1 MLPTD
6 PSQLPVMM
14 VAVAGAE
21 DPVEVTRRVETYVK
35 PRLQQVPGVAGVEI
49 LGGSYQ
55 EISVRYDS
63 AQLQEHGI
71 TPTLLYQVIA
81 AQNMV
86 IPAGS
91 VVEDGVRYH
100 LKAGRTIT
108 DLEALK
114 DQPVA
119 IRQGLPDTGI
129 GLLALSQA
137 MPVRLREVADVTI
150 APRPVG
156 RGHAASMVRPPS
168 LCAFSSNREKT
179 ASRYPLECVR
189 P

>member
-1 MLPTD
+1 
-6 PSQLPVMM
+6 
-14 VAVAGAE
+14 
-21 DPVEVTRRVETYVK
+21 
-35 PRLQQVPGVAGVEI
+35 
-49 LGGSYQ
+49 
-55 EISVRYDS
+55 
-63 AQLQEHGI
+63 GI
-71 TPTLLYQVIA
+71 TPTLLYQVIG

-91 VVEDGVRYH
+91 VVQDGVRYH

-150 APRPVG
+150 APRPRAGATRVNGQAAVIVRILKQSGENSVQVSSRVREAIAKLEQNEILGLRIFPLTDLTNLVG
-156 RGHAASMVRPPS
+156 AS
-168 LCAFSSNREKT
+168 
-179 ASRYPLECVR
+179 
-189 P
+189 